1 MCKQY
6 SVSIVTIYLSSC
18 TCANKYCETLTV
30 IIYLTAYTN
39 IMFCLKVYGYLGKGR
54 KSNAGRKRKTGP
66 KKRARQ
72 VAEDS
77 EMEETVVH
85 LDDGEEQQ
93 YLDGSLNRHL
103 N

>member
-1 MCKQY
+1 M
-6 SVSIVTIYLSSC
+6 SISFTLLKLSWNS
-18 TCANKYCETLTV
+18 L
-30 IIYLTAYTN
+30 IS
-39 IMFCLKVYGYLGKGR
+39 LKVYGYLGKGR

-85 LDDGEEQQ
+85 LDDAGEEEQQ
-93 YLDGSLNRHL
+93 YLDGSLNGHIKQ
-103 N
+103 NSHNFITN